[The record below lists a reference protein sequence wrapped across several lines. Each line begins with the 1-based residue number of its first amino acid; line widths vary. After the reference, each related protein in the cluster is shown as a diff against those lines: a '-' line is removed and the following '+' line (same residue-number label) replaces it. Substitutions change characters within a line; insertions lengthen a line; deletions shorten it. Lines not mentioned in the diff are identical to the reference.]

1 MRLSV
6 LELLHA
12 RQQAVLG
19 TRMPQ
24 GPRQR
29 RAGDTQPRLLHSSPP
44 QSFPWSPASAPPIHC
59 TQCGPL
65 RSPELLINRELQTQ
79 HRFIQT
85 AQTAQGREKS
95 HDTPRARQHPHPSP
109 AAAVTA
115 WACRGQLFS
124 WSCRSLQGTKRNWE
138 ASGSRRR
145 RLFPGQHPN
154 QVHSHLQRP
163 TFTEPCITGSHHISI
178 AEPED
183 FWPQELKVVNCSG
196 VFLLMGHPSPVLLPT
211 PQPVCSL
218 SPQKM
223 GCTEAGPRL

>member
-19 TRMPQ
+19 TRMPH

-85 AQTAQGREKS
+85 AQTAQGRERAT
-95 HDTPRARQHPHPSP
+95 TPPGHVSIRIHPQQRQSQLGLVVDNSSLGAVEVCRARREIGRHQGAEGEGCSQGSTPTRCTHTSKGPHSRSP
-109 AAAVTA
+109 ASLALTTSPLLSL
-115 WACRGQLFS
+115 RTSGH
-124 WSCRSLQGTKRNWE
+124 RS
-138 ASGSRRR
+138 
-145 RLFPGQHPN
+145 
-154 QVHSHLQRP
+154 
-163 TFTEPCITGSHHISI
+163 
-178 AEPED
+178 
-183 FWPQELKVVNCSG
+183 
-196 VFLLMGHPSPVLLPT
+196 
-211 PQPVCSL
+211 
-218 SPQKM
+218 
-223 GCTEAGPRL
+223 